1 MSQDAVRV
9 SVLASGGI
17 LVDGVMAT
25 LDEVEAAFQAAKA
38 RGAMVLYYREP
49 GREAAGAAAGFPV
62 EAQSVLKLVAANR
75 LAISLSSKADF
86 SDWVDQKG
94 VSHPR
99 DESAAPAMELA
110 FAKARKESASE
121 RAIAIVRS
129 DLHVLFY
136 PAPPMGSVPEAAVK
150 SVSAMVP
157 PGVRRNIAVIADTSF
172 AREGQ
177 KMDLAEIGR
186 VLPFFGILIGF
197 SYIGHAVWIF
207 DADAEGATLADGCR
221 EADLLIVDSA
231 VVRGLPKEWGLAS
244 SAVMRN
250 PNIILMDRATQKFLL
265 LRTAGET
272 KGKIE
277 FPKNS

>member
-207 DADAEGATLADGCR
+207 DADGPMVAAGCR
-221 EADLLIVDSA
+221 EADVLVVDSGVA
-231 VVRGLPKEWGLAS
+231 GRLGKDWGLA
-244 SAVMRN
+244 AAGAMRN
-250 PNIILMDRATQKFLL
+250 GNILVMDRATQKFLL
-265 LRTAGET
+265 LRTAGAT

-277 FPKNS
+277 FPN